1 MKYCNQCGAGVSVT
15 VPKGDNRPRHVCGSC
30 GAIHYQN
37 PRVVTGCIAEWRNKV
52 LLCRRAIEPRYGYWT
67 LPAGFLE
74 NGESSHAG
82 AARETLEEANARVEV
97 TGLYTL
103 FDLPRIDQIYML
115 YRGRLLD
122 LDFAPGD
129 ESLEVRL
136 CTRHQVPWEHLAFQ
150 VMRETLKLYFRD
162 QERNDFRMRSGTI
175 ESVAGVP
182 GGYRTTLLSGSRISQ
197 GE

>member
-1 MKYCNQCGAGVSVT
+1 VSVT

-37 PRVVTGCIAEWRNKV
+37 PRVVTGCIAEWRDKV
-52 LLCRRAIEPRYGYWT
+52 LLCRRAIEPRYGCWT

-97 TGLYTL
+97 TELYTL

-129 ESLEVRL
+129 ESLEVML
-136 CTRHQVPWEHLAFQ
+136 CTRHQVPWEKLAFQ

-175 ESVAGVP
+175 EPVTGAP
-182 GGYRTTLLSGSRISQ
+182 GTYRTTLLSGSRISQ